1 MPEKYELLRTADG
14 QAWVKSSRVDNLRDV
29 DAIVFD
35 CDGVLIDAGKS
46 YDATMIKVADRLV
59 QELLGTKLPWRE
71 FGPSLILQLRRT
83 GLFNND
89 WDTTYALIMFSAL
102 ALSEGH
108 ASVRANEATARIRRI
123 VNAFCASVKGVAPAH
138 ETVKR
143 YLQSAIAN
151 SSQDSTLS
159 RVRERLGYPGSPP
172 RSFMATVFDEIYHGS
187 RLYRQM
193 YGTAARYYSGEGLIE
208 RERILVGRRDLNSLN
223 AVLGK
228 GKLAIVT
235 GRPFLPAKHVLKSML
250 AYFNRKASMF
260 LGDMDV
266 HPELAAELSSFRK
279 PSGQGLVHASKTFSS
294 NMLLCVGDSAEDI
307 MMVENARAEIP
318 VLSCGVYGTRTDEAE
333 QARFF
338 RNRDVDLVLPTARL
352 LPTVLRL
359 FRK

>member
-1 MPEKYELLRTADG
+1 MLEKYESLRTADG
-14 QAWVKSSRVDNLRDV
+14 QGWVKSSIVDSLRDV

-35 CDGVLIDAGKS
+35 CDGVLIDASKS
-46 YDATMIKVADRLV
+46 YDATTIKVVDRLV
-59 QELLGTKLPWRE
+59 QELLGTKLPWRDI
-71 FGPSLILQLRRT
+71 GPPLILQLRRT

-89 WDTTYALIMFSAL
+89 WDTTYALIMFTSL

-108 ASVRANEATARIRRI
+108 ASVRATARIRGI
-123 VNAFCASVKGVAPAH
+123 VNAFCASVKDVAPAH
-138 ETVKR
+138 ETVNR

-151 SSQDSTLS
+151 SSQDSTTS
-159 RVRERLGYPGSPP
+159 RVQERLGYPGSPP
-172 RSFMATVFDEIYHGS
+172 RSFMATVFDETYHGS

-208 RERILVGRRDLNSLN
+208 RERILVGRRDLDSLN

-228 GKLAIVT
+228 GKLAIAT

-250 AYFNRKASMF
+250 AYFNRKASIF
-260 LGDMDV
+260 LGDIDV

-279 PSGQGLVHASKTFSS
+279 PSGQGLVHASKILSS

-318 VLSCGVYGTRTDEAE
+318 VLSCGVYGTCTDEAE

-338 RNRDVDLVLPTARL
+338 RNRDVDLVLPTARS